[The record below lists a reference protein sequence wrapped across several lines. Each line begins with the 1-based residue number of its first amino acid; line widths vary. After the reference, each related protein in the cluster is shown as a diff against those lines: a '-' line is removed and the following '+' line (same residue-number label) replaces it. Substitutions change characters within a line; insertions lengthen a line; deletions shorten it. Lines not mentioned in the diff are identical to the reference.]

1 MNYFFNE
8 IQPRQLVSETEHLT
22 LLQYG
27 SLLYCSIGTGG
38 QCSSTI
44 VQTKPD
50 IVVNNLLTPGI
61 NRSHASGLNT
71 AAVAAGK
78 VYFGTATDNPE
89 LTDTAYVTQLNNTN
103 DFGQITP
110 GNSQKV
116 FDELYCGIE
125 TYSQQYYSG
134 MQLNQHKTPS
144 PIPKGTRLP
153 TSLKLTARS

>member
-1 MNYFFNE
+1 MPLKLIKGEKLSTLEAVDYFFNE
-8 IQPRQLVSETEHLT
+8 VQHNQLASEAEHLVV
-22 LLQYG
+22 LQYG
-27 SLLYCSIGTGG
+27 SLLYCSIRTGG

-44 VQTKPD
+44 VHAKPD
-50 IVVNNLLTPGI
+50 IVVNNLLTPGL
-61 NRSHASGLNT
+61 NRSHASGLDT

-116 FDELYCGIE
+116 FHELYCVIG
-125 TYSQQYYSG
+125 TYS
-134 MQLNQHKTPS
+134 
-144 PIPKGTRLP
+144 
-153 TSLKLTARS
+153 